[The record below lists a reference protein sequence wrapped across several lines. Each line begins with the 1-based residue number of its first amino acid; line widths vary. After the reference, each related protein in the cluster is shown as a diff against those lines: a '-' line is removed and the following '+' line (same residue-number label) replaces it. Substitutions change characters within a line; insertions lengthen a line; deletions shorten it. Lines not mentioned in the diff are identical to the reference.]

1 MNQSRIFVL
10 QNLNSKI
17 MNRIVKIITVLMLSV
32 TTNVM
37 AQDFQGIATYKS
49 QRKMDIKLD
58 STQMNSEMHQRMM
71 AMMKKQFEKTYLL
84 TFNKEESIFKEDEQ
98 LEAPQPQGMVV
109 VMAVSGGTDVM
120 YKNTKEKRY
129 TNQNE
134 SFSKLFLIQDKLEDI
149 KWELG
154 SETKNIGDYT
164 CYKATFKRE
173 VEVRESGISI
183 NGDKDLEEV
192 AEPKMEEITVTAWY
206 TPQIPVS
213 AGPAQYHGL
222 PGLIL
227 EVNDGTTTMMCS
239 KVVLNPD
246 KTIDIKEPKKGKK
259 ISQEKYDVM
268 MDKKMKEM
276 NERMKNSREHRDGNN
291 VEIRIGN
298 GN

>member
-1 MNQSRIFVL
+1 MA
-10 QNLNSKI
+10 
-17 MNRIVKIITVLMLSV
+17 ITA
-32 TTNVM
+32 NVV
-37 AQDFQGIATYKS
+37 AQDFQGVATYKS
-49 QRKMDIKLD
+49 QRKFDIKLD

-71 AMMKKQFEKTYLL
+71 AMMKKQFEKTHIL
-84 TFNKEESIFKEDEQ
+84 TFNKEESIYKEDEQ
-98 LEAPQPQGMVV
+98 LEAPQPQGMVM
-109 VMAVSGGTDVM
+109 VMVETGGSDVM

-173 VEVRESGISI
+173 VEVIQGGISV
-183 NGDKDLEEV
+183 NGDKDLDEESKP
-192 AEPKMEEITVTAWY
+192 EMKEITVTAWY

-213 AGPAQYHGL
+213 TGPAQYHGL

-239 KVVLNPD
+239 KVVLNPE
-246 KTIDIKEPKKGKK
+246 KSVEIKEPTKGKK
-259 ISQEKYDVM
+259 ITQKKYDDM
-268 MDKKMKEM
+268 MEKKMKEM
-276 NERMKNSREHRDGNN
+276 HERMKNNREHRDGES
-291 VEIRIGN
+291 VEIRIG
-298 GN
+298 GRK